1 MTTINDLDGFGPVRA
16 ELQLQLVK
24 LSWPYHPSHLWAMK
38 DKWQMQADQKTEQ
51 EDCNGKAKWNAQ
63 VWLSA
68 EMQYDCKLH
77 MEEMVAFLLA
87 NP

>member
-1 MTTINDLDGFGPVRA
+1 
-16 ELQLQLVK
+16 
-24 LSWPYHPSHLWAMK
+24 MK
-38 DKWQMQADQKTEQ
+38 DLQQMQADQKTEQ
-51 EDCNGKAKWNAQ
+51 EDCNCKAKWNAQ

-77 MEEMVAFLLA
+77 MEEKPWRKVRLAMAAFLLV